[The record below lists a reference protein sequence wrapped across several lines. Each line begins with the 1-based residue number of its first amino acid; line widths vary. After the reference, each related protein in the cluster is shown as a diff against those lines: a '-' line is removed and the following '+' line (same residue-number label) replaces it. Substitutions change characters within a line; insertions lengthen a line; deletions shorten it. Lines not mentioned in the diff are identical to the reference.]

1 MDLVRDIARNLN
13 EGGVVVIAFLLLN
26 TTAT

>member
-1 MDLVRDIARNLN
+1 VREVARNLN